1 MNTLMNVPLSIADI
15 LLPCSNA
22 SACGDDTRLDT
33 SPHSPYFTLKDLRHQ
48 ARSLERKNLMDDDPQ
63 PPEQWRKLLQL
74 LPETL
79 QQRSKDL
86 ELLAWLIEALCREH
100 GFAGLTAG
108 FTLARAM
115 IEQYWDTLHP
125 QPDQDGMEIRLA
137 ALAGLNGYDNEGTLI
152 QPILS
157 IPLIFS
163 KGTRAYATWQC
174 EQGAEVARL
183 DKARADKKIQN
194 GAVAPDALALTA
206 REMTDSDILATHQQL
221 LQAITAFQQLSAS
234 IDQRAGAAIP
244 SSRIDQTL
252 QRCLDTLT
260 YLAGERLQRLLNTAP
275 APALTDTAEAAVPS
289 GVTAVQT
296 AIGNREQAV
305 QQLRFLADLFRR
317 TEPHSPVSYA
327 IEQAVRWSQMSLPE
341 LMAELIDDSG
351 ARTHFCR
358 LTGVPAD
365 Q

>member
-1 MNTLMNVPLSIADI
+1 
-15 LLPCSNA
+15 
-22 SACGDDTRLDT
+22 
-33 SPHSPYFTLKDLRHQ
+33 
-48 ARSLERKNLMDDDPQ
+48 
-63 PPEQWRKLLQL
+63 
-74 LPETL
+74 
-79 QQRSKDL
+79 
-86 ELLAWLIEALCREH
+86 
-100 GFAGLTAG
+100 
-108 FTLARAM
+108 
-115 IEQYWDTLHP
+115 
-125 QPDQDGMEIRLA
+125 
-137 ALAGLNGYDNEGTLI
+137 
-152 QPILS
+152 
-157 IPLIFS
+157 
-163 KGTRAYATWQC
+163 
-174 EQGAEVARL
+174 
-183 DKARADKKIQN
+183 
-194 GAVAPDALALTA
+194 
-206 REMTDSDILATHQQL
+206 MTDSDILATHQQL
-221 LQAITAFQQLSAS
+221 LQAITTFQQLSAS